1 MSLNSESVR
10 KDQIEFVFDLTF
22 DKILHIPKRATEVQI
37 LWTKGKRTGSSST
50 AKVTANTATWG
61 ADGVKSIKIV
71 SSLWKDPSSSSFLHK
86 SLILE
91 VVALQNR
98 KITSTLSYCTLNLAD
113 YVSSIFDINL
123 PSATMQIH
131 EKMARGCIACIGVTA
146 QFRRAKFGEWQ
157 PAEGISYHCRK
168 QAHDE
173 QTRVVANSSSSTAAP
188 ANIEKQDVQLK
199 FHKASS
205 KNVKLMGPVDEKSGS
220 MYIGDASIELLL
232 RIFSK
237 YDCDRS
243 GQFKIEQ
250 VASMLSEIGQTSVA
264 DDLRTGKA
272 ALSQNLDIFSNS
284 KGVFEG
290 TLDMTFSSFVSWI
303 AANHLASKL
312 HVVRSITKQLKDEN
326 LD

>member
-22 DKILHIPKRATEVQI
+22 EKILHIPKRATEVQI

-131 EKMARGCIACIGVTA
+131 EKMAHGCIAFIGVTA
-146 QFRRAKFGEWQ
+146 QFCRAKFGEWQ
-157 PAEGISYHCRK
+157 PE
-168 QAHDE
+168 AHDE

-188 ANIEKQDVQLK
+188 ANIEKQDLQPK

-284 KGVFEG
+284 KAVFEG